1 MNKEKREGS
10 LAGEILSLSSAGN
23 VNRFLSH
30 LCILGFFK
38 VFFFFSFVYVEF
50 KKLKNES
57 VEFKC
62 SCVLVDEVEE

>member
-1 MNKEKREGS
+1 MNKEKRGGS

-23 VNRFLSH
+23 ANRFLSH
-30 LCILGFFK
+30 LSIFFK
-38 VFFFFSFVYVEF
+38 GIFSFVYVEF
-50 KKLKNES
+50 RKLKNES